1 MARLIVEAIVSNN
14 ITRAGTTD
22 PANLTVSVTRAN
34 GTPVSNLTQAD
45 FLVGDTFGA
54 HRVDISLF
62 QGGTLQIGL
71 GAINGEGLY
80 MLQLVPITGGVW
92 ATYTTYHLVVIIKK
106 GNDHGQT
113 IVDLTIA
120 KP

>member
-1 MARLIVEAIVSNN
+1 MARLIVEAIVSNH
-14 ITRAGTTD
+14 ITLEGTRN

-34 GTPVSNLTQAD
+34 GLPVSNLTQAD
-45 FLVGDTFGA
+45 FLIGDTFGA

-62 QGGTLQIGL
+62 QGGVVQIGQ
-71 GAINGEGLY
+71 GAIHGEGLY
-80 MLQLVPITGGVW
+80 MIQLVPITGAVW
-92 ATYTTYHLVVIIKK
+92 ATYSTYHLVVIVKK
-106 GNDHGQT
+106 GKDHGQT